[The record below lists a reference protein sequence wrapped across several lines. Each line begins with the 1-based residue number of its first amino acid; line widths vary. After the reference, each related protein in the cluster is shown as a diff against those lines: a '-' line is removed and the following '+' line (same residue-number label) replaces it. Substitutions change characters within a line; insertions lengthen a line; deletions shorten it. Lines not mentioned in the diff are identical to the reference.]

1 MVAVVDILSWACIVS
16 GAGFSLIGALGLV
29 RLPVVFAR
37 MHGTGIIDTLGVGL
51 IFIGLMFHAGFRLI
65 LAKLILV
72 LLFILFTSPTATHA
86 LARAALRGGVDP
98 LASDHKEEPP
108 GRKSEK
114 GAASSKT

>member
-1 MVAVVDILSWACIVS
+1 MVAVVDILSWASIVL
-16 GAGFSLIGALGLV
+16 GAGFCLIGALGLV

-37 MHGTGIIDTLGVGL
+37 MHGAGIIDTLGVGL
-51 IFIGLMFHAGFRLI
+51 IFIGLMFHAGFSLI

-86 LARAALRGGVDP
+86 LARAALRGGGNP
-98 LASDHKEEPP
+98 LAADPREEPP
-108 GRKSEK
+108 SPNSNK